1 MPTMDLLVNNS
12 VVNDVASSINAT
24 VDSFVN
30 SSTVDQI
37 GIGFINAIDSV
48 INTSTINSVST
59 ILGIRP
65 DGHTNT
71 NSINPIS
78 VTQTFRL
85 FPTAFDNTSVVN
97 DIRRLGIIGFD
108 AFANQSVVN
117 DFAASYTVNFA
128 PTLIQ
133 SSSIISDVQVYLN
146 ENVIVPFVP
155 VKRPVK
161 TISNT
166 NTGFKKFVFKD
177 IALKGGSHPLTGDL
191 LAVTDFNAV
200 SQSIRNIVL
209 TNKTERFFDDIDF
222 GVGVESYLFEL
233 NTPDLQDRIRED
245 IVSQIA
251 KYEPRAIIVDVV
263 VNATPFKHQM
273 SIQIFFKIK
282 TTTVTDSVTI
292 LLERR

>member
-12 VVNDVASSINAT
+12 VVNTVAVAINAT

-30 SSTVDQI
+30 SS
-37 GIGFINAIDSV
+37 S
-48 INTSTINSVST
+48 INSVTASVN
-59 ILGIRP
+59 ISPNQVI
-65 DGHTNT
+65 
-71 NSINPIS
+71 NSSVIGNAI
-78 VTQTFRL
+78 VTQIFRL

-117 DFAASYTVNFA
+117 DFIASYAVNFA

-133 SSSIISDVQVYLN
+133 SSSIIGDVQVYLN

-263 VNATPFKHQM
+263 VSATPFKHQM